1 MKNFPGHVLSE
12 DWKNGGFG
20 IYFHW
25 PFCAA
30 KCPYCDFN
38 SHVRNNIDQKQWL
51 KSYLSEI
58 NRFSKNT
65 SSRFLDSVFFGG
77 GPPSLIEPWVIND
90 ILNEIQ
96 KHWTTKENFEV
107 TLEANPGS
115 VDAKNFKAYKSAG
128 VNRISMGIQSLNEK
142 DLKAL
147 GRTHTVK
154 EALSAFEIAQQNFTA
169 VSFDLIY
176 ARQNQKLTQWEI
188 ELNQA
193 LDLGASHMSLYQLT
207 IEQGTAFGDRYNRGL
222 LKGLPSEDISAELYD
237 ITSKLCEDRGFSAY
251 EVSNYAQEGSESVHN
266 LVYWRYGDYIGIGPG
281 AHGRLTIDG
290 KRYATETF
298 LSPEEWLTKV
308 DNQGSGESSL
318 SKLSREQQAAEMVM
332 MGLRLNEGFNF
343 KRFENLSG
351 SSFSEEKL
359 SFLKSIQLIQQKKG
373 NIIATFSGRKVLN
386 SVLAE
391 LLN

>member
-1 MKNFPGHVLSE
+1 MPEHVLSE

-20 IYFHW
+20 IYIHW

-51 KSYLSEI
+51 RSYLSEI
-58 NRFSKNT
+58 NRVSKNT
-65 SSRFLDSVFFGG
+65 SSRVLDSVFFGG
-77 GPPSLIEPWVIND
+77 GTPSLIEPWVIND

-96 KHWTTKENFEV
+96 KHWTTKDNFEV

-147 GRTHTVK
+147 GRTHTVR
-154 EALSAFEIAQQNFTA
+154 EALSAFEIAKQNFTA

-176 ARQNQKLTQWEI
+176 ARQNQKLTQWEV

-193 LDLGASHMSLYQLT
+193 LDLGANHMSLYQLT
-207 IEQGTAFGDRYNRGL
+207 IEQNTAFGDRYNRGL
-222 LKGLPSEDISAELYD
+222 LKGLPSDDISAELYD
-237 ITSKLCEDRGFSAY
+237 ITSNLCEDRGFSAY

-290 KRYATETF
+290 RRYATETF

-308 DNQGSGESSL
+308 DNQGSGESFL
-318 SKLSREQQAAEMVM
+318 SELSQEQQAAEMVM
-332 MGLRLNEGFNF
+332 MGLRLNEGINF

-351 SSFSEEKL
+351 SSFSKEKL
-359 SFLKSIQLIQQKKG
+359 SFLKSIQLIEQKKG

>member
-1 MKNFPGHVLSE
+1 MPEHVLSE

-20 IYFHW
+20 IYIHW

-51 KSYLSEI
+51 RSYLSEI
-58 NRFSKNT
+58 NRVSKIT
-65 SSRFLDSVFFGG
+65 SSRVLDSVFFGG
-77 GPPSLIEPWVIND
+77 GTPSLIEPWVIND

-96 KHWTTKENFEV
+96 KHWTTKDNFEV

-147 GRTHTVK
+147 GRTHSVQ
-154 EALSAFEIAQQNFTA
+154 EALSALEIAKQNFSA

-176 ARQNQKLTQWEI
+176 ARQNQKLKQWEK
-188 ELNQA
+188 ELSLA
-193 LDLGASHMSLYQLT
+193 LDLGSNHMSLYQLT

-222 LKGLPSEDISAELYD
+222 LKGLPSDDISAELYD
-237 ITSKLCEDRGFSAY
+237 LTSNLCEERGFTAY
-251 EVSNYAQEGSESVHN
+251 EVSNYAQKGFKSVHN
-266 LVYWRYGDYIGIGPG
+266 LIYWRYGDYIGIGPG
-281 AHGRLTIDG
+281 AHGRLTID
-290 KRYATETF
+290 KKKYATETF
-298 LSPEEWLTKV
+298 LSPEEWLNKV
-308 DNQGSGESSL
+308 EHQGSGESYLAEL
-318 SKLSREQQAAEMVM
+318 SNEQQAAEMVM
-332 MGLRLNEGFNF
+332 MGLRLTEGIDCERF
-343 KRFENLSG
+343 KALSG
-351 SSFSEEKL
+351 SSFSDDKIA
-359 SFLKSIQLIQQKKG
+359 FLKSIKLIEQKG
-373 NIIATFSGRKVLN
+373 GYLNATFSGRKVLN

>member
-1 MKNFPGHVLSE
+1 MREHVLSE
-12 DWKNGGFG
+12 DWENGGFG
-20 IYFHW
+20 IYIHW

-51 KSYLSEI
+51 NSYLSEI
-58 NRFSKNT
+58 NRVSKNT

-77 GPPSLIEPWVIND
+77 GTPSLIEPWVIND

-96 KHWTTKENFEV
+96 KHWKTKDNYEV

-115 VDAKNFKAYKSAG
+115 VDAKNFKAYRSAG

-154 EALSAFEIAQQNFTA
+154 EALSAFEIAQQNFKA

-176 ARQNQKLTQWEI
+176 ARQNQKLTQWEM

-193 LDLGASHMSLYQLT
+193 LNLGASHMSLYQLT

-222 LKGLPSEDISAELYD
+222 LSGLPSEDISAELYD
-237 ITSKLCEDRGFSAY
+237 ITSNLCEDRGFSAY
-251 EVSNYAQEGSESVHN
+251 EVSNYAQEGLESVHN

-308 DNQGSGESSL
+308 DNQGSGESFL
-318 SKLSREQQAAEMVM
+318 SELSQEQQAAEMVM
-332 MGLRLNEGFNF
+332 MGLRLNEGVNF

-351 SSFSEEKL
+351 SPFSEEKL
-359 SFLKSIQLIQQKKG
+359 SFLKSIQLIEQKNG

-386 SVLAE
+386 SILAE

>member
-1 MKNFPGHVLSE
+1 MPEHVLSE

-20 IYFHW
+20 IYIHW

-51 KSYLSEI
+51 RSYLSEI
-58 NRFSKNT
+58 NRVSKIT
-65 SSRFLDSVFFGG
+65 SSRVLDSVFFGG
-77 GPPSLIEPWVIND
+77 GTPSLIEPWVIND

-96 KHWTTKENFEV
+96 KHWTTKDNFEV

-115 VDAKNFKAYKSAG
+115 VDAKNFKAYNSAG
-128 VNRISMGIQSLNEK
+128 VNRVSMGIQSLNEK

-147 GRTHTVK
+147 GRTHTVR
-154 EALSAFEIAQQNFTA
+154 EALSAFEIAKQNFTA

-176 ARQNQKLTQWEI
+176 ARQDQKLTQWEV

-193 LDLGASHMSLYQLT
+193 LDLGANHMSLYQLT
-207 IEQGTAFGDRYNRGL
+207 IEQNTAFGDRYNRGL
-222 LKGLPSEDISAELYD
+222 LKGLPSDDISAELYD
-237 ITSKLCEDRGFSAY
+237 ITSDLCEDRGFSAY

-281 AHGRLTIDG
+281 AHGRLTVDG

-308 DNQGSGESSL
+308 DNQGSGESFL
-318 SKLSREQQAAEMVM
+318 SELSQEQQAAEMAM
-332 MGLRLNEGFNF
+332 MGLRLNE
-343 KRFENLSG
+343 
-351 SSFSEEKL
+351 
-359 SFLKSIQLIQQKKG
+359 
-373 NIIATFSGRKVLN
+373 
-386 SVLAE
+386 
-391 LLN
+391 

>member
-1 MKNFPGHVLSE
+1 MCIR
-12 DWKNGGFG
+12 DR
-20 IYFHW
+20 IYIHW
-25 PFCAA
+25 PFCTA

-51 KSYLSEI
+51 RSYLSEI
-58 NRFSKNT
+58 NRVSKNT

-77 GPPSLIEPWVIND
+77 GTPSLIEPWFIND

-96 KHWTTKENFEV
+96 KHWTTKDNFEV

-115 VDAKNFKAYKSAG
+115 VDAKNFKGYRSAG

-176 ARQNQKLTQWEI
+176 ARQNQNLTQWEM

-222 LKGLPSEDISAELYD
+222 LKGLPSDNISAELYD
-237 ITSKLCEDRGFSAY
+237 ITSKLCEGRGFSAY

-298 LSPEEWLTKV
+298 LSPEDWLTKV
-308 DNQGSGESSL
+308 ENQGSGESCL
-318 SKLSREQQAAEMVM
+318 SELSQEQQAAEMVM
-332 MGLRLNEGFNF
+332 MGLRLNHSNMY
-343 KRFENLSG
+343 K
-351 SSFSEEKL
+351 
-359 SFLKSIQLIQQKKG
+359 
-373 NIIATFSGRKVLN
+373 
-386 SVLAE
+386 
-391 LLN
+391 

>member
-1 MKNFPGHVLSE
+1 MPEHVLSE

-20 IYFHW
+20 IYIHW

-51 KSYLSEI
+51 RSYLSEI
-58 NRFSKNT
+58 NRVSKNT
-65 SSRFLDSVFFGG
+65 SSRVLDSVFFGG
-77 GPPSLIEPWVIND
+77 GTPSLIEPWVIND

-96 KHWTTKENFEV
+96 KHWTTKDNFEV

-147 GRTHTVK
+147 GRTHTVS
-154 EALSAFEIAQQNFTA
+154 EALCAFEIAQQNFTA

-176 ARQNQKLTQWEI
+176 ARQNQKLTQWEM

-193 LDLGASHMSLYQLT
+193 LDLGANHMSLYQLT
-207 IEQGTAFGDRYNRGL
+207 IEQNTAFGDRYNRGL
-222 LKGLPSEDISAELYD
+222 LKGLPSDDISAELYD
-237 ITSKLCEDRGFSAY
+237 ITSNLCEEKGFLAY
-251 EVSNYAQEGSESVHN
+251 EVSNYAKAGSESVHN

-308 DNQGSGESSL
+308 DNQGSGESRL
-318 SKLSREQQAAEMVM
+318 SELSQEQQAAEMVM
-332 MGLRLNEGFNF
+332 MGLRLNEGINL
-343 KRFENLSG
+343 KRFEHLSG

-359 SFLKSIQLIQQKKG
+359 SFLKSIQLIEQKEG
-373 NIIATFSGRKVLN
+373 NIISTFSGRKVLN

>member
-1 MKNFPGHVLSE
+1 MPEHVLSE

-20 IYFHW
+20 IYIHW

-51 KSYLSEI
+51 KSYLNEV
-58 NRFSKNT
+58 NRVSKST

-77 GPPSLIEPWVIND
+77 GTPSLIEPWVIND

-96 KHWTTKENFEV
+96 KHWTTKDNFEV

-115 VDAKNFKAYKSAG
+115 VDAKNFKAYRSAG
-128 VNRISMGIQSLNEK
+128 VNRISIGIQSLNEK

-176 ARQNQKLTQWEI
+176 ARQNQNLAQWEM

-222 LKGLPSEDISAELYD
+222 LKGLPSDDISAELYD

-290 KRYATETF
+290 KRYDTETF
-298 LSPEEWLTKV
+298 LSPEAWLTKV

-318 SKLSREQQAAEMVM
+318 SELSQEQQAAEMVM
-332 MGLRLNEGFNF
+332 MGLRLNEGVNF

-351 SSFSEEKL
+351 SSFSKEKL
-359 SFLKSIQLIQQKKG
+359 SFLKSIQLIEQKKG

>member
-1 MKNFPGHVLSE
+1 MPEHVLSE

-20 IYFHW
+20 IYIHW

-51 KSYLSEI
+51 RSYLSEI
-58 NRFSKNT
+58 NRVSKNT
-65 SSRFLDSVFFGG
+65 SSRVLDSVFFGG
-77 GPPSLIEPWVIND
+77 GTPSLIEPWVIND

-96 KHWTTKENFEV
+96 KHWTTKDNFEV

-115 VDAKNFKAYKSAG
+115 VDAKNFKAYRSAG

-176 ARQNQKLTQWEI
+176 ARQNQNLEQWEM

-222 LKGLPSEDISAELYD
+222 LKGLPSDDISAELYD
-237 ITSKLCEDRGFSAY
+237 ITSKLCEGRGFSAY
-251 EVSNYAQEGSESVHN
+251 EVSNYAQEGSESLHN

-308 DNQGSGESSL
+308 DNQGSGESCL
-318 SKLSREQQAAEMVM
+318 SELSQEQQATEMVM
-332 MGLRLNEGFNF
+332 MGLRLNEGVNF

-359 SFLKSIQLIQQKKG
+359 SFLKSIQLIEQKKG

>member
-1 MKNFPGHVLSE
+1 MPEHVLSE

-20 IYFHW
+20 IYIHW

-51 KSYLSEI
+51 RSYLSEI
-58 NRFSKNT
+58 NRVSKIT
-65 SSRFLDSVFFGG
+65 SSRVLDSVFFGG
-77 GPPSLIEPWVIND
+77 GTPSLIEPWVIND

-96 KHWTTKENFEV
+96 KHWTTKVNFEV

-176 ARQNQKLTQWEI
+176 ARQNQKLKQWEM

-207 IEQGTAFGDRYNRGL
+207 IEQGTAFGDRYNRGT
-222 LKGLPSEDISAELYD
+222 LKGLPSDDISAELYD
-237 ITSKLCEDRGFSAY
+237 ITSNLCENRGFSAY
-251 EVSNYAQEGSESVHN
+251 EVSNYAKAGSESVHN

-281 AHGRLTIDG
+281 AHGRLTIEG
-290 KRYATETF
+290 ERYATETF
-298 LSPEEWLTKV
+298 LSPEKWLTKV
-308 DNQGSGESSL
+308 DKQGSGESCL
-318 SKLSREQQAAEMVM
+318 SVLSQEQQAAEMVM
-332 MGLRLNEGFNF
+332 MGLRLNEGINL
-343 KRFENLSG
+343 KRFEHLSG

-359 SFLKSIQLIQQKKG
+359 SFLKSIQLIEQKEG
-373 NIIATFSGRKVLN
+373 NIISTFSGRKVLN